1 MHIQIENSFDPIKA
15 ELFHRKISE
24 LRALS
29 RSELEDLKLHFNHG
43 FRGCN

>member
-15 ELFHRKISE
+15 ELFHRKVSK

-29 RSELEDLKLHFNHG
+29 RSELEDLKLYFNHR
-43 FRGCN
+43 FCGCN